1 MKEIN
6 LKINEIVNIL
16 IIDDHKMVR
25 DGLKIMLASLKKFI
39 HFKVQEAES
48 GEDALIKINRNNF
61 DIAIIDYQMPGISG
75 VETIYRILRSKP
87 KMKILALSNYDELS
101 YIQSMRDAGA
111 HGYILK
117 NIEPP
122 EMLNAIKAIQSDNLY
137 YCNDVAIK
145 LIESADEKKSQEMHL
160 KNTLTKREIQVL
172 KMIAMEM
179 TNDEIAEE
187 LYIAKRTIDTHRQ
200 NLLNKLHVKN
210 TAGLVKAAYKLH
222 LIED

>member
-6 LKINEIVNIL
+6 LKINETVNVL

-48 GEDALIKINRNNF
+48 GEDALIKISRDNF

-111 HGYILK
+111 HGYVLK
-117 NIEPP
+117 NIEPS
-122 EMLNAIKAIQSDNLY
+122 EMLNAIKTIQSDNFY

-160 KNTLTKREIQVL
+160 KSTLTKREIQVL
-172 KMIAMEM
+172 KMIAM
-179 TNDEIAEE
+179 
-187 LYIAKRTIDTHRQ
+187 
-200 NLLNKLHVKN
+200 
-210 TAGLVKAAYKLH
+210 
-222 LIED
+222 